1 MGCFLCII
9 GSTIVVIHSP
19 KKEEIETLSELQ
31 NKLTEPLFLSYLIL
45 VIFVFFSVVF
55 YLGPKYGSQ
64 NVIVYLL
71 LCSAVGSLTV
81 VFCKGLGVSLR
92 ETIAGEA
99 NDFNNWL
106 LWILLILTVLCIM
119 MQMNY
124 LNKSLD
130 IFNTSIVTPVY
141 YVMFTTLVIIASA
154 ILFQEWQHMTYDNIL
169 GSVCGFIVIIVG
181 ILLLNAF
188 KDIDIS
194 FKDSSFNFK
203 PRKDDPLSS
212 NLNTESRTDFV
223 YGTYNRS
230 A

>member
-1 MGCFLCII
+1 M
-9 GSTIVVIHSP
+9 
-19 KKEEIETLSELQ
+19 
-31 NKLTEPLFLSYLIL
+31 
-45 VIFVFFSVVF
+45 
-55 YLGPKYGSQ
+55 
-64 NVIVYLL
+64 IVYLL

-81 VFCKGLGVSLR
+81 VFCKGIGVSLR
-92 ETIAGEA
+92 ETISGEA

-106 LWILLILTVLCIM
+106 LWILLILTIFCIT

-169 GSVCGFIVIIVG
+169 GSVCGFLVIIIG

-188 KDIDIS
+188 RDIDIS
-194 FKDSSFNFK
+194 FKDSSFNFR

-212 NLNTESRTDFV
+212 NLNIENRTEFV

-230 A
+230 V